1 MTLECKAPVL
11 LPEQEAGRRR
21 ERRKRER
28 EHRLHG
34 THRVMMYTRAYAN
47 NDLLFLGLFADFYG
61 RYLILIT
68 SGFIASR
75 QTTLEIN
82 VLLGA
87 ASLSLSLHL
96 SNRER
101 HAQREK
107 ERERNFFHRFEQLRR

>member
-1 MTLECKAPVL
+1 
-11 LPEQEAGRRR
+11 
-21 ERRKRER
+21 
-28 EHRLHG
+28 
-34 THRVMMYTRAYAN
+34 MMYTRAYAN

-87 ASLSLSLHL
+87 ASLSLSL
-96 SNRER
+96 SVAKRER

-107 ERERNFFHRFEQLRR
+107 ERGTFSIGSSSFAGKR

>member
-1 MTLECKAPVL
+1 
-11 LPEQEAGRRR
+11 
-21 ERRKRER
+21 
-28 EHRLHG
+28 
-34 THRVMMYTRAYAN
+34 MYTRAYAN

-87 ASLSLSLHL
+87 ASLSLSPQLP
-96 SNRER
+96 
-101 HAQREK
+101 REK
-107 ERERNFFHRFEQLRR
+107 DTHSERKREELFPSVRVASPVNAND

>member
-87 ASLSLSLHL
+87 APLSLSLHL
-96 SNRER
+96 PNRER
-101 HAQREK
+101 HAQ
-107 ERERNFFHRFEQLRR
+107 

>member
-1 MTLECKAPVL
+1 
-11 LPEQEAGRRR
+11 
-21 ERRKRER
+21 
-28 EHRLHG
+28 
-34 THRVMMYTRAYAN
+34 MYTRAYAN

-87 ASLSLSLHL
+87 APLSLS
-96 SNRER
+96 
-101 HAQREK
+101 APTQQRK
-107 ERERNFFHRFEQLRR
+107 TRTVREREREELFPSVRAASPVNAND

>member
-11 LPEQEAGRRR
+11 LPEQEAGRG
-21 ERRKRER
+21 ERER

-87 ASLSLSLHL
+87 ASLSLSP
-96 SNRER
+96 
-101 HAQREK
+101 
-107 ERERNFFHRFEQLRR
+107 

>member
-87 ASLSLSLHL
+87 APLSLSLHIP
-96 SNRER
+96 NRER